1 MNSDEESMMTH
12 TRPRIVLAVATEDS
26 DSTRF
31 IWDRLEIIQPEM
43 FAVGDLAV
51 KFAYFGREGDLEA
64 RPFIATNW
72 ATSAGDMQDIME
84 RARTGCVCG
93 CFVNISDILAHALEE
108 TRESPVQAVVVV
120 VGDYF
125 HNPDHALDLA
135 RQLRAAGTRLFV
147 IQSTARGRSPELK
160 ALAEMAGGA
169 FISFNPNVER
179 IAERLPRTMT
189 ALAHFAVGGVE
200 ALAAQDTESAVLL
213 LEQMSSA

>member
-72 ATSAGDMQDIME
+72 PRALATCRTSWNVPVPGVSAAALSISATSSRTPWRKRE
-84 RARTGCVCG
+84 RARC
-93 CFVNISDILAHALEE
+93 
-108 TRESPVQAVVVV
+108 R
-120 VGDYF
+120 
-125 HNPDHALDLA
+125 
-135 RQLRAAGTRLFV
+135 R
-147 IQSTARGRSPELK
+147 
-160 ALAEMAGGA
+160 
-169 FISFNPNVER
+169 
-179 IAERLPRTMT
+179 
-189 ALAHFAVGGVE
+189 
-200 ALAAQDTESAVLL
+200 
-213 LEQMSSA
+213 

>member
-1 MNSDEESMMTH
+1 MTH
-12 TRPRIVLAVATEDS
+12 ARPRVILAVATEDS

-31 IWDRLEIIQPEM
+31 IWDRLQVIQPEM

-51 KFAYFGREGDLEA
+51 KFAYFGREGDLQV

-72 ATSAGDMQDIME
+72 VASADDMRSIME
-84 RARTGCVCG
+84 RGRAGCVCG

-108 TRESPVQAVVVV
+108 TRQNPVQAVVIV

-125 HNPDHALDLA
+125 HNPDRALDLA

-169 FISFNPNVER
+169 LVQINPHIEV
-179 IAERLPRTMT
+179 IAEKLPEAMR
-189 ALAHFAVGGVE
+189 ALAHFAVGGIE
-200 ALAAQDTESAVLL
+200 ALAAQDNGSALLL